1 MIDESESEG
10 QDFFTEGNIDTLK
23 ERQEIERQF
32 NDEEKIICTIC
43 RRVFKTTIEL
53 RRHFRSHG
61 LAFLKTSN
69 TPT

>member
-1 MIDESESEG
+1 MIDESESEN
-10 QDFFTEGNIDTLK
+10 QDFLPEGNIDASK

-32 NDEEKIICTIC
+32 NEEEKIICTIC
-43 RRVFKTTIEL
+43 RRVFRTNIEL